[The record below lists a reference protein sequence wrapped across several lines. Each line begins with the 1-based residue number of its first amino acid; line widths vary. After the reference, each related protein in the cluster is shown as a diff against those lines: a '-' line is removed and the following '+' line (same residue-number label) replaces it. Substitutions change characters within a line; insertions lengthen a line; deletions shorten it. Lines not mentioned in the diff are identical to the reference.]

1 MADDTTDIGITFLG
15 TFFKAS
21 TLIDGGWRV
30 SFDLDAKQAT
40 EIAKVS
46 ALHGS
51 LLQFAIVPVKP
62 ESKRKETCR

>member
-30 SFDLDAKQAT
+30 SFDVDSQQA
-40 EIAKVS
+40 AKVVQLS
-46 ALHGS
+46 VIKDS
-51 LLQFAIVPVKP
+51 LLQFAIVPVDV
-62 ESKRKETCR
+62 KEKSRGPF